1 MSFLFIYFFS
11 IILSLPLNDDR
22 LSINTIEFK
31 IVKKGNSDRRYIW
44 LHGDEQTAKMA
55 LENHMKKSNGTAFYI
70 INELR
75 EVSFHEGLIDPNRI
89 FSRNGTRNT
98 LIKYNTNLSS
108 KRINDIL
115 DEIDF
120 GRENFLDEF
129 LLFSFSNSYYC
140 ISIIIL

>member
-89 FSRNGTRNT
+89 F
-98 LIKYNTNLSS
+98 
-108 KRINDIL
+108 
-115 DEIDF
+115 
-120 GRENFLDEF
+120 
-129 LLFSFSNSYYC
+129 
-140 ISIIIL
+140 

>member
-89 FSRNGTRNT
+89 FSSYGAKRN
-98 LIKYNTNLSS
+98 IHKYNPQWSVS
-108 KRINDIL
+108 KKKKLLNS
-115 DEIDF
+115 IDKDRKF
-120 GRENFLDEF
+120 FLETIF
-129 LLFSFSNSYYC
+129 P
-140 ISIIIL
+140 